1 LGIMGRIENMFE
13 EWEITELKERVWVLE
28 KSMKDAKADLADIR
42 QYLDELASQVSKNEQ
57 LLQKLAFQAFKNEEL
72 FQRLISLIERLF
84 DHLEQFER
92 EFYEIYNL
100 VEGKR

>member
-1 LGIMGRIENMFE
+1 MGRIENMFE

-42 QYLDELASQVSKNEQ
+42 LYLQGLALQASKS
-57 LLQKLAFQAFKNEEL
+57 EEL
-72 FQRLISLIERLF
+72 LQRLINLLERLFNNLERLF
-84 DHLEQFER
+84 DHLEQLER